1 MIFLILGE
9 RGTFGINGS
18 FGALEKKLVLF
29 SVNQKQ
35 NFAWLR
41 ITLVIIVISLLMEKK
56 IYKFKVNNEN
66 ANFLFQFLPILMSG

>member
-18 FGALEKKLVLF
+18 FDAPEKKLVLF
-29 SVNQKQ
+29 LVNQKQ

-41 ITLVIIVISLLMEKK
+41 ITMVIIIISLLMGKK
-56 IYKFKVNNEN
+56 VYKFKVNNEN
-66 ANFLFQFLPILMSG
+66 VNFLSQFLPILMSG

>member
-35 NFAWLR
+35 NFA
-41 ITLVIIVISLLMEKK
+41 
-56 IYKFKVNNEN
+56 
-66 ANFLFQFLPILMSG
+66 